1 MRTTINVDD
10 DVLLTAKELARREGK
25 SAGAVISELA
35 RKGLTGGLAA
45 DNVETSDGFYGFHPL
60 PSRGRPATNELIN
73 RLRNEEPE

>member
-60 PSRGRPATNELIN
+60 PSRGH
-73 RLRNEEPE
+73 EEQLGPSSRTKVFNLA